1 MKSGKGREASHHG
14 KVKQASP
21 PGGNAGYFRSE
32 LGQNMDLQKIRYSQ
46 VWEDHSVLEKGLEI
60 IPEDDIL
67 SIASAGCNVLALLLQ
82 EPKSITAID
91 MSPAQIALV
100 QLKLA
105 GIRELSH
112 PEFVCLMGVRDGYD
126 RWELYQKIRKAL
138 PKDCQKFWDQR
149 RIEIE
154 TGVIHCGRFEK
165 YIRIP
170 ISQFLPRVWSS
181 DLVERLLTS
190 SSLEVQAKIFKEEAD
205 IPEFAEMFRWYSDRE
220 MLARHGRDPA
230 QFRYV
235 GEMDV
240 GNYFLNHLRYAFT
253 HIPMRGNFYMEFFL
267 TSRYRDL
274 DQGPPYLRP
283 AFFDRLKSLID
294 RVTLV
299 HGELERYLYSLPK
312 HMFSKANLSDI
323 FEYMSEEQTEKLLT
337 AMAQRF
343 RPKGRLAYWNLL
355 VQRSRP
361 ESLKDQLTPLSEKA
375 QSLFRTDRVW
385 FYSAFRIEEIIG
397 KRGKRGVSSGCPPQT
412 T

>member
-1 MKSGKGREASHHG
+1 MKSDRGRVASRNG
-14 KVKQASP
+14 KVKDTFRAKR
-21 PGGNAGYFRSE
+21 NAGHFRSE
-32 LGQNMDLQKIRYSQ
+32 VGQEMDLQQIRYSQ
-46 VWEDHSVLEKGLEI
+46 VWEDHLLLEKGLEI

-67 SIASAGCNVLALLLQ
+67 SVASAGCNVLALLLH

-100 QLKLA
+100 QLKLE

-112 PEFVCLMGVRDGYD
+112 PEFACLIGVRDGYD
-126 RWELYQKIRKAL
+126 RWQLYQKIRKAL
-138 PKDCQKFWDQR
+138 PTDCRKFWDQR

-170 ISQFLPRVWSS
+170 MAKFLPRVWSS

-190 SSLEVQAKIFKEEAD
+190 SSLEVQAKIFEEEAD

-230 QFRYV
+230 QFKYV

-240 GNYFLNHLRYAFT
+240 GKYFLNRLRYAFT

-274 DQGPPYLRP
+274 EQGPPYLQP
-283 AFFDRLKSLID
+283 TFFNRLKGLID
-294 RVTLV
+294 RVTVV
-299 HGELERYLYSLPK
+299 HGELERYLYSVPK

-323 FEYMSEEQTEKLLT
+323 FEYTSEEQTEKLLT
-337 AMAQRF
+337 VMAQRF
-343 RPKGRLAYWNLL
+343 RPHGRLAYWNLL
-355 VQRSRP
+355 VSRSRP
-361 ESLKDQLTPLSEKA
+361 ESLKDQLIPLSEKA
-375 QSLFRTDRVW
+375 ESLSRRDRVW
-385 FYSAFRIEEIIG
+385 FYNAFRIEEIIG
-397 KRGKRGVSSGCPPQT
+397 EKVKRGVSS
-412 T
+412 